1 MLAALDPSHPRPIT
15 SLTLSPMVVCYSVCQ
30 GPRRYASCACVRLCV
45 ECARQRHLFDM
56 DRAREHGH
64 QPTFLV
70 FNVVD
75 EVCESCLL
83 HNSKLEMVKIR
94 FYEVRRDTDRN
105 AYSEEEFLQYWGNE
119 YGGKRWEESIDPT
132 VQQAQIALRRQ
143 VFERR
148 DIRHVRMVVDSIPG
162 LDAEKIKITEFVR
175 GTMWYTTKEPF
186 ACSLVKTLRKAFLKP
201 AWSVLR
207 ATQKIE

>member
-15 SLTLSPMVVCYSVCQ
+15 SLTLSPMVVLHSVCQ
-30 GPRRYASCACVRLCV
+30 GPRRYASGACVRLCV

-70 FNVVD
+70 FKVLD

-83 HNSKLEMVKIR
+83 HNSKLEMIKIR

-105 AYSEEEFLQYWGNE
+105 AYSEEEFMQYWGNA
-119 YGGKRWEESIDPT
+119 PTLT
-132 VQQAQIALRRQ
+132 VQTASASGR
-143 VFERR
+143 
-148 DIRHVRMVVDSIPG
+148 
-162 LDAEKIKITEFVR
+162 
-175 GTMWYTTKEPF
+175 
-186 ACSLVKTLRKAFLKP
+186 
-201 AWSVLR
+201 
-207 ATQKIE
+207 

>member
-1 MLAALDPSHPRPIT
+1 
-15 SLTLSPMVVCYSVCQ
+15 MVDFHSVCQ
-30 GPRRYASCACVRLCV
+30 GPRRYALGACVRLCD

-56 DRAREHGH
+56 DRARELGH
-64 QPTFLV
+64 QPAVLV
-70 FNVVD
+70 FNVFNED
-75 EVCESCLL
+75 CESCLL
-83 HNSKLEMVKIR
+83 HNSKMEMIKIR

-119 YGGKRWEESIDPT
+119 YGAKRWEESIDPT

-162 LDAEKIKITEFVR
+162 LDAIKIKITEFVR

-186 ACSLVKTLRKAFLKP
+186 ACSLVKTLRKAILKP

>member
-1 MLAALDPSHPRPIT
+1 
-15 SLTLSPMVVCYSVCQ
+15 MVVCYSVCQ
-30 GPRRYASCACVRLCV
+30 GPRRYASGSCVRLCV

-64 QPTFLV
+64 QPNFLV

-162 LDAEKIKITEFVR
+162 QDAEKSKSQSLCEAQC
-175 GTMWYTTKEPF
+175 GTQQKSPSRAAW
-186 ACSLVKTLRKAFLKP
+186 LKLC
-201 AWSVLR
+201 ARQS
-207 ATQKIE
+207 